1 MVYKDRLIDKN
12 EEEQEEEEE
21 FFSGVADSLFKVGQ
35 WCLELF

>member
-1 MVYKDRLIDKN
+1 MVYQDRLIDKN